1 MTVIISTDS
10 VKLHETSSYRGCYPC
25 LWVLLMNSNGL
36 EVRRPPLVLDWSKS
50 LLKTDGKVKKM
61 LRVKDL
67 LHGAPKKREEEKC
80 LKCVLCT

>member
-1 MTVIISTDS
+1 MINTDS

-25 LWVLLMNSNGL
+25 LSVLLMNSNEL
-36 EVRRPPLVLDWSKS
+36 EVRRPPLALDCSKS

-67 LHGAPKKREEEKC
+67 LHGAPREERRKS
-80 LKCVLCT
+80 V